1 VTSDKRIRLLLS
13 MGASLALAFGTAP
26 PTWAQDTVT
35 LQFLTSNTPNDLKA
49 GEALIAAFEAK
60 NPNIKVNLETRPGG
74 APGDNIVKTRLAT
87 GDMDDVFEYNSG
99 SLFRAIDPARNLV
112 DLSDQPWQSDL
123 DDSFKSVVS
132 LDGKYY
138 GAPVG
143 GAGAGGI
150 LYNKKVFADLGLK
163 PPKTWAE
170 FMSNNAKIKAAG
182 KIAPVIQ
189 TFKTTWT
196 SQLFVLGDF
205 YNVLQ
210 ADPKF
215 PEKYTANKAHY
226 ADTPAALKGFQHQAD
241 VLKAGDLNKNYASAS
256 YDDGVTMLVNG
267 KGAQYPQLT
276 FTLAAIQSNYPKD
289 VANIGFFGMPGD
301 DAAKHGATI
310 WEPAGIYIPKTTKH
324 LAEAKKFLAFVASPE
339 GCDAQTKA
347 VGITGPY
354 AVKDCPLP
362 SDVPPMVSDLAAYF
376 KSGNTAPALEFLSPV
391 KGPSLEQIT
400 VEVGSGIASP
410 EQGAQ
415 LYDQDV
421 KKEALQLGL
430 SGW

>member
-1 VTSDKRIRLLLS
+1 MSALIKHSLLAGASGLVLLLGS
-13 MGASLALAFGTAP
+13 AAP
-26 PTWAQDTVT
+26 GWAETVT
-35 LQFLTSNTPNDLKA
+35 LKYLTSNTPNDLKA
-49 GEALIAAFEAK
+49 GQALIDAFEK
-60 NPNIKVNLETRPGG
+60 LNPDIKITLETRPGG

-112 DLSDQPWQSDL
+112 DLSAEPWQSDL
-123 DDSFKSVVS
+123 DESFKSVVS

-150 LYNKKVFADLGLK
+150 LYNKKVFDKLGLQV
-163 PPKTWAE
+163 PKSWDE
-170 FMSNNAKIKAAG
+170 FMANNAKIKAAN
-182 KIAPVIQ
+182 IAPVIQ

-215 PEKYTANKAHY
+215 PDMYTANKAHY
-226 ADTPAALKGFQHQAD
+226 ADTPAALKGFEHQAE
-241 VLKAGDLNKNYASAS
+241 VFKAGYLNTDFASAS
-256 YDDGVTMLVNG
+256 YDDGVKMLVDG
-267 KGAQYPQLT
+267 SGAQYPQLT
-276 FTLAAIQSNYPKD
+276 FTLAAIQTNYPDAVKD
-289 VANIGFFGMPGD
+289 IGFFGMPGD
-301 DAAKHGATI
+301 DAANNGATI
-310 WEPAGIYIPKTTKH
+310 WEPAGIYIPKTTQH
-324 LAEAKKFLAFVASPE
+324 LAEAKKFLAFVASPA

-347 VGITGPY
+347 VGVTGPY
-354 AVKDCPLP
+354 AVKDCTLP
-362 SDVPPMVSDLAAYF
+362 ADVPPMVADLNAYF
-376 KSGNTAPALEFLSPV
+376 KSGKTAPALEFLSPV

-400 VEVGSGIASP
+400 VEVGSGITSP
-410 EQGAQ
+410 EDGAK

-421 KKEALQLGL
+421 RKEAMQLGL
-430 SGW
+430 PGW

>member
-1 VTSDKRIRLLLS
+1 MTSERKTRLLLS
-13 MGASLALAFGTAP
+13 AAIGLVFAFGAAAP
-26 PTWAQDTVT
+26 GRADDTVT
-35 LQFLTSNTPNDLKA
+35 LKFLTSNTPNDLKA
-49 GEALIAAFEAK
+49 GQALIDAFEAK
-60 NPNIKVNLETRPGG
+60 NPNIKVDLETRPGG

-123 DDSFKSVVS
+123 DPSFKSVVS

-150 LYNKKVFADLGLK
+150 LYNKKVYADLGLK
-163 PPKTWAE
+163 VPTTWAD
-170 FMSNNAKIKAAG
+170 FMANNAKIKAAG
-182 KIAPVIQ
+182 KAPVIQ

-215 PEKYTANKAHY
+215 PDMYTANKAHY
-226 ADTPAALKGFQHQAD
+226 ADTPAAIKGFQHQAD
-241 VLKAGDLNKNYASAS
+241 VFKAGYLNSDFASAS
-256 YDDGVTMLVNG
+256 YDDGVKMLVSG
-267 KGAQYPQLT
+267 DGVQYPQLT
-276 FTLAAIQSNYPKD
+276 FTLAAIQANYPKD
-289 VANIGFFGMPGD
+289 VNNIGFFAMPGD
-301 DAAKHGATI
+301 DASSNGATI
-310 WEPAGIYIPKTTKH
+310 WEPAGLYIAKTTQH
-324 LAEAKKFLAFVASPE
+324 LAEAKKFVAFVASTA

-347 VGITGPY
+347 VGIYGPY
-354 AVKDCPLP
+354 VIKDCALP
-362 SDVPPMVSDLAAYF
+362 ADVPPMVSDLDAYF
-376 KSGNTAPALEFLSPV
+376 KAGKTAPALEFLSPV

-400 VEVGSGIASP
+400 VEVGSGITSP
-410 EQGAQ
+410 EDGAK

-421 KKEALQLGL
+421 QKEAQQLGL
-430 SGW
+430 PGW